1 MSSLP
6 PEQRAALE
14 LAYLGGKTSAE
25 ISDLEGIPV
34 GTAKTRIRA
43 ALLRLRERCSG
54 RSAEDKQR
62 SNEAKGQGREEPSV
76 TTCDDVR
83 TQLADFVLGSLE
95 GSRRR
100 SMSGDT
106 SADAE
111 RVAASW
117 RRSAKELGVFGSTL
131 ERPAPPELHDRV
143 MDGAVGG
150 VDRGETVRARSRGP
164 SLEGWRI
171 ALAASLASAFVAGDL
186 RAVQLGRA
194 RDATKDATSFR
205 TVLATL
211 GGTGFKV
218 GALEASSDTPVE
230 GSVVAYES
238 SKDQSFVVV
247 FVRTPELTGDGSL
260 VVSRSDGTTW
270 DPGPIEF
277 DGDGDA
283 AVWWVT
289 DRSIAPMTGLT
300 VTAPDGSPLAT
311 AGLRTA

>member
-1 MSSLP
+1 M
-6 PEQRAALE
+6 
-14 LAYLGGKTSAE
+14 
-25 ISDLEGIPV
+25 
-34 GTAKTRIRA
+34 
-43 ALLRLRERCSG
+43 
-54 RSAEDKQR
+54 
-62 SNEAKGQGREEPSV
+62 

-83 TQLADFVLGSLE
+83 TQLPDFVLGSLE
-95 GSRRR
+95 GRDELDVRRHLR
-100 SMSGDT
+100 GCG
-106 SADAE
+106 ACRRELDALRE
-111 RVAASW
+111 G
-117 RRSAKELGVFGSTL
+117 LGVFASTL
-131 ERPAPPELHDRV
+131 QRPAPPELHDRV
-143 MDGAVGG
+143 MDVLSEEWTEVSGP
-150 VDRGETVRARSRGP
+150 TRSRGP
-164 SLEGWRI
+164 APRGWRI
-171 ALAASLASAFVAGDL
+171 ALAASLVLAVVAGTFGL
-186 RAVQLGRA
+186 VQLGRA
-194 RDATKDATSFR
+194 RDATKDAASFR

-247 FVRTPELTGDGSL
+247 FVRTPDLEGDGSL
-260 VVSRSDGTTW
+260 LVSRSDGTTW